1 MERER
6 LREIALEFKQSGAF
20 SSIAQQS
27 QSFQQPMQEQTFSA
41 FSSYSMSKPKE
52 MSQAYLEAVAAS
64 QRIAASKS
72 FTEMFRCSNSN
83 DSNSNN
89 AFNYEDT
96 NSSKFEIGHKF
107 YLVYDVYLFN
117 RRVTGDGDSCARQR
131 KKRSRW
137 GGGESDKTF
146 IPGMPTVLPSHLD
159 SQQTDAYLGS
169 YNTHVFR
176 SFNQFILQY
185 VKFYKYLI
193 MSFILNLYKY

>member
-1 MERER
+1 MNNFLMIFFFSFFSKFRSKKNKRSKSRERRHRRSRSRSRSRSSSSERRRHRREERHEREREAREKEMERER

-107 YLVYDVYLFN
+107 YLVYDVY
-117 RRVTGDGDSCARQR
+117 
-131 KKRSRW
+131 
-137 GGGESDKTF
+137 
-146 IPGMPTVLPSHLD
+146 
-159 SQQTDAYLGS
+159 
-169 YNTHVFR
+169 
-176 SFNQFILQY
+176 
-185 VKFYKYLI
+185 
-193 MSFILNLYKY
+193 